1 MKGTYL
7 NTATVVAGSLLGLAI
22 GKLIPDSAQQIA
34 LSGLGLVTLGIGLK
48 MFLGSKNV
56 LIVAASIALGG
67 VIGLLL
73 GIHVGLGQ
81 LADWVKHSVGG
92 SGTFSE
98 GFVAA
103 CVLFCIGPMTILGC
117 IQDGLEGK
125 SELLHL
131 KSTMDGVAAVF
142 FAASLGIGV
151 LFSAGFVLV
160 FQGLLTLAARPLA
173 PLRNDSQLL
182 AELEGTGGPI
192 MMAIGLNLLKIKQ
205 LPTANYLPA
214 LVLAPLIV
222 VISRKVKTALDA
234 RAITQK
240 S

>member
-7 NTATVVAGSLLGLAI
+7 NTVTVIAGSLIGLAI
-22 GKLIPDSAQQIA
+22 GKLIPESAQTIA
-34 LSGLGLVTLGIGLK
+34 LDGLGLVTIGIGLK

-56 LIVAASIALGG
+56 LIVAASIAISG

-73 GIHVGLGQ
+73 GIHVGLAQ

-98 GFVAA
+98 GFVAS

-151 LFSAGFVLV
+151 LFSAAFVLV
-160 FQGLLTLAARPLA
+160 FQGLLTLAAKPLA
-173 PLRNDSQLL
+173 PLRNDEGLL
-182 AELEGTGGPI
+182 AELSGTGGPI
-192 MMAIGLNLLKIKQ
+192 MMAIGLNLLKIKAI
-205 LPTANYLPA
+205 PTANYLPA
-214 LVLAPLIV
+214 LALAPLIV
-222 VISRKVKTALDA
+222 IASRRISAAVASRNSQQ
-234 RAITQK
+234 I
-240 S
+240 